1 MGRYYSGDIDG
12 KFMVAVQSSN
22 AGERFFAR
30 ELDPEYI
37 DYEVSRDNYSE
48 IVEELEKIK
57 TSGSVDRVQ
66 AMFDK
71 TDYGWNDTIQKE
83 NGVSDE
89 DLSEYADYELGMK
102 IKVWFDQ
109 NPEDNYLNFIAE
121 L

>member
-12 KFMVAVQSSN
+12 KFMFAVQPSN

-30 ELDPEYI
+30 ESEPEFV
-37 DYEVSRDNYSE
+37 DYEVSRYDYLK
-48 IVEELEKIK
+48 IIEELEKIK
-57 TSGSVDRVQ
+57 SSGSVDRVQ
-66 AMFDK
+66 DMFDK

-83 NGVSDE
+83 NGVSDH
-89 DLSEYADYELGMK
+89 DLSEYADYKLGMK
-102 IKVWFDQ
+102 IKVWFDE